1 MVWSKKSW
9 ESLDAQMQEYE
20 KVATWDAVFSADRL
34 MDGMF
39 FFPDELRLLLRRRVA
54 LMSAQMIIRDRRCLG
69 NCACTT
75 GGKDIIRGFCNDVG
89 VPPYYCGA
97 CLWDFHCSQIKG
109 RLYGSAYRDIIHG
122 QCYSESFVIAAN
134 EMIQAEREKAIAMAL
149 VYLVLAIPCSE
160 LNAKAD
166 PDLMSGMHR

>member
-39 FFPDELRLLLRRRVA
+39 FFPDELRLSLRRRVA

-69 NCACTT
+69 NCSCTT
-75 GGKDIIRGFCNDVG
+75 GGKDIIRGFCNDMG

-97 CLWDFHCSQIKG
+97 CTTGGK
-109 RLYGSAYRDIIHG
+109 DIIG
-122 QCYSESFVIAAN
+122 NCYDKSFVAAAN